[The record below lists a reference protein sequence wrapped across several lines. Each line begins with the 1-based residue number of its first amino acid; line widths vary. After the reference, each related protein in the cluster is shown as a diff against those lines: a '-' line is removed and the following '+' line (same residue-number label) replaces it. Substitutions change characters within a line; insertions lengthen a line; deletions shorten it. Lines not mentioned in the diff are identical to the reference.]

1 MIDRSHALPL
11 TRQAEVLKLSRSSLY
26 YQPRPVSP
34 ADLAIM
40 RRIDALH
47 LDHPFAGSRM
57 LRDLLG
63 GEGVE
68 IGRQRV
74 ATMMKRMGI
83 EAIYRRANTSKATPG
98 NKIYPYLL
106 RGLTVDRAD
115 QVWAMDITYIPMA
128 RGFVYLAVV
137 LALRQAQGEVVQPT
151 GSGVAGLDRHGGRL
165 LPRSRRGGDRPARQA
180 GHLQHRS
187 G

>member
-1 MIDRSHALPL
+1 MIDRTHALPL

-26 YQPRPVSP
+26 YEPRPVSP

-83 EAIYRRANTSKATPG
+83 EAIYRRPNTSKATPG

-106 RGLTVDRAD
+106 RGLTVGRAD
-115 QVWAMDITYIPMA
+115 QMWAMDITYIPMA
-128 RGFVYLAVV
+128 PPKSAFFSMPNGNTV
-137 LALRQAQGEVVQPT
+137 
-151 GSGVAGLDRHGGRL
+151 
-165 LPRSRRGGDRPARQA
+165 
-180 GHLQHRS
+180 
-187 G
+187 